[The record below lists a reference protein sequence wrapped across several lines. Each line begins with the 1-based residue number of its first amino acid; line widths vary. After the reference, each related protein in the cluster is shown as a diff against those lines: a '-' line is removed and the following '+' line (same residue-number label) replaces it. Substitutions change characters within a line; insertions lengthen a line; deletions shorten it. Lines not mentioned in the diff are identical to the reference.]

1 MDPKATKDSAA
12 VSCFAEEGECA
23 GRPLGSEASLHPVE
37 QPRADFEATGGWQ
50 ESRSVAERFSTLTE
64 TVPAV
69 IFIHRN
75 GRFIYVNSA
84 AEEILGYSREEWLE
98 MNFWEVVH
106 PDCRQWVQERGLK
119 RQQGEVVP
127 TRYVVKAITKSGD
140 SCWLDCTAA
149 RIDYEG
155 QPAVLGCAFDVTE
168 RTRAEQRLSVQYA
181 VTQILTES
189 STLQQASPK

>member
-1 MDPKATKDSAA
+1 MHPKETKDAA
-12 VSCFAEEGECA
+12 PACCLTEEVDGA
-23 GRPLGSEASLHPVE
+23 GRPPGSEASL
-37 QPRADFEATGGWQ
+37 QPSAALRADFESMGDWQ
-50 ESRSVAERFSTLTE
+50 ESRVAAERFSTLTE

-75 GRFIYVNSA
+75 GRFIYINSA

-127 TRYVVKAITKSGD
+127 TRYVLKAITKSGD
-140 SCWLDCTAA
+140 SRWLD
-149 RIDYEG
+149 
-155 QPAVLGCAFDVTE
+155 
-168 RTRAEQRLSVQYA
+168 
-181 VTQILTES
+181 
-189 STLQQASPK
+189 